1 MAGFDD
7 THKRRA
13 SDLVGAAPTGEPL
26 LDLLRDVLKRLETL
40 EGYCAEIQTAFVQN
54 DLKKPDFDG
63 HRKAHI
69 IMIKAAEVVDG
80 YKQDATKTVLH
91 WLLAGIL
98 GLLLTGFGA
107 WVSGHLK

>member
-1 MAGFDD
+1 MAGSDEK
-7 THKRRA
+7 HQRRA
-13 SDLVGAAPTGEPL
+13 SDMVGAAPTGEPL

-40 EGYCAEIQTAFVQN
+40 ESCQLELQSAFVQN

-63 HRKAHI
+63 HRKAHG
-69 IMIKAAEVVDG
+69 IMIKAAEAVDG

-91 WLLAGIL
+91 LLLAGIL

-107 WVSGHLK
+107 WVSGHVK

>member
-1 MAGFDD
+1 MAGSDE
-7 THKRRA
+7 TYKRRA

-40 EGYCAEIQTAFVQN
+40 EGCRLEMQSAFVQN

-69 IMIKAAEVVDG
+69 AMIRAAEVVDG
-80 YKQDATKTVLH
+80 YKHDATKTVLH
-91 WLLAGIL
+91 WILAGIL
-98 GLLLTGFGA
+98 GLMLTGFGA